1 MAGSSCNHVWLLRWI
16 PFWMGSYPLTRAACS
31 LNMSREGN
39 LFANEA
45 DVVSCFSFCNTK
57 YKLWYFFGG
66 DLIGIMHQKK
76 HLSHGYFSRGVPCRT
91 SPTHNTHVHLSAY
104 CCLSVI
110 VSHWIFY
117 AGLGEEH
124 TTRLFCVFVC
134 VVQRVFDCVLRVR
147 GCCAYFCCCLFA
159 FVLAWVRYEWM
170 YHTLRLCLNV
180 FR

>member
-57 YKLWYFFGG
+57 YKLRYILGG
-66 DLIGIMHQKK
+66 FERNHASTKTNITWLLFSWCAVSY
-76 HLSHGYFSRGVPCRT
+76 LSHSQYTRAFISILLIICNCFPLNLLCRPGRGTYYKFVLCIC
-91 SPTHNTHVHLSAY
+91 V
-104 CCLSVI
+104 CCAKSV
-110 VSHWIFY
+110 W
-117 AGLGEEH
+117 L
-124 TTRLFCVFVC
+124 CFVC
-134 VVQRVFDCVLRVR
+134 V
-147 GCCAYFCCCLFA
+147 CCAYFCCLFA